1 MCENSQSKNQTKMKN
16 DKDYLIEAKAI
27 QERAILILYSTI
39 LEAELTLIMSVCT
52 HIQPRDALCVL
63 KMEHGQPQT
72 AATHIV
78 TVFEPLSKKPSS
90 QDRCSS
96 MQINGFEIRQYMFCK
111 DVTQSVRSSR
121 CNLPFS
127 GQPSCHLPPYP
138 ASSKFR
144 KQVHPACSRHGI
156 VLVPHVSA
164 EATTSLD
171 SRVLSTLK

>member
-1 MCENSQSKNQTKMKN
+1 MIETRVVCENSQSKNQTKMKN

-127 GQPSCHLPPYP
+127 GQPSCHLLPILHHPNF
-138 ASSKFR
+138 ASKSI
-144 KQVHPACSRHGI
+144 QL
-156 VLVPHVSA
+156 VLDM
-164 EATTSLD
+164 E
-171 SRVLSTLK
+171 